1 MPIKYIPEKQ
11 IWVITTDL
19 TDYVI
24 GVDAEGILQHVYW
37 GGKQPLLLDYMDLPK
52 SIEHPG
58 GGPIGPHRDEIMPWG
73 GLRFTEPG
81 IKLTFSD
88 HIRDLHLIYDRHEL
102 LNSDQLVIYLKDTLK
117 PLTVKLNYKV
127 IKEYD
132 LIERYVEIVNEGTEG
147 LQIEQLM
154 GAIWHLPVYPEYRL
168 TYLAGLSRGE
178 TQVRTEWIQ
187 EGKKVLESRHGRTSH
202 QFNPWFAIDFGQTT
216 EEYGD
221 VYFGAIA
228 FSGNWK
234 IVIEKTPYQTLQ
246 VATGFNDF
254 DFGWTL
260 KPGEILRSPICI
272 GGFTAKGFGEASRQ
286 MHRYQKKY
294 ILRNG
299 HKVRKVMYNSW
310 YATEFDVTEEGQRRL
325 AEQAA
330 KLGVELFVVD
340 DGWFGARDHDRAGL
354 GDWFPNKRKF
364 PKGLHPLIQ
373 HVKSLGMDF
382 GIWVEP
388 EMVNRDSDLY
398 RSHPDWV
405 YRFPGRRNT
414 EQRNQLV
421 LNLSRPDVEEYIFS
435 MLDDLLSNH
444 EIDYI
449 KWDMNRS
456 FSEPGWPEAPPEHHK
471 EIWVRHVLGVY
482 RILERLQRKHPHVA
496 FESCSGGGAR
506 IDLGIMRYIDNV
518 WPSDNTDPFDRLFI
532 QEGYTYAYN
541 TKAMLCWVTDVPDE
555 NNLRTTT
562 LKYRF
567 HSAMIGSLGI
577 GLNLNK
583 CSELELQE
591 CKKYIRQYKE
601 IRPIIQDGD
610 LYRILSPRSSYGA
623 AFQYVS
629 PDRSRSV
636 LFVFRHRQQFRHPF
650 PPIQL
655 RGLDPEAVYLCRQ
668 LGIKRSGTSLMTR
681 GISLDLRG
689 DYASE
694 LIVFEKDINY

>member
-1 MPIKYIPEKQ
+1 MSIKYIPEKQ
-11 IWVITTDL
+11 IWVMTTSL

-24 GVDAEGILQHVYW
+24 GVDVEGNLKHVYW
-37 GGKQPLLLDYMDLPK
+37 GSKQPLLLDYMDLPK

-81 IKLTFSD
+81 IKVTFSD
-88 HIRDLHLIYDRHEL
+88 HIRDLHLTYDRHEVL
-102 LNSDQLVIYLKDTLK
+102 APDQLVIYLKDTLK

-132 LIERYVEIVNEGTEG
+132 LIERYVEIMNEGTEA
-147 LQIEQLM
+147 LRIEQLM
-154 GAIWHLPVYPEYRL
+154 GAIWHFPVHPEYRL

-202 QFNPWFAIDFGQTT
+202 QFNPWFAIDFGTAT

-234 IVIEKTPYQTLQ
+234 IAVEKTPYQTLQ
-246 VATGFNDF
+246 VAAGFNDF
-254 DFGWTL
+254 DFCWTL
-260 KPGEILRSPICI
+260 KPGETFQSPVCI
-272 GGFTAKGFGEASRQ
+272 GGFTEKGFGEASRH
-286 MHRYQKKY
+286 MHRYQKRY

-299 HKVRKVMYNSW
+299 DKIRKVMYNSW
-310 YATEFDVTEEGQRRL
+310 YATEFDVTEEGQKRL

-330 KLGVELFVVD
+330 QLGVELFVVD

-354 GDWFPNKRKF
+354 GDWFPNKKKF
-364 PKGLHPLIQ
+364 PKGLHSLIQ

-382 GIWVEP
+382 GIWIEP
-388 EMVNRDSDLY
+388 EMVNPDSNLY
-398 RSHPDWV
+398 RSRPDWV

-421 LNLSRPDVEEYIFS
+421 LNLSRPDVQEYIFS
-435 MLDDLLSNH
+435 VLDDLLSNH

-456 FSEPGWPEAPPEHHK
+456 FSEPGWPEAPPEHHR
-471 EIWVRHVLGVY
+471 EMWVRHVLGVY
-482 RILERLQRKHPHVA
+482 SILERLQKKHPHVA

-506 IDLGIMRYIDNV
+506 IDLGIMKYIDNV

-567 HSAMIGSLGI
+567 HSAMMGSLGI

-583 CSELELQE
+583 CSQLELQE
-591 CKKYIRQYKE
+591 CKKYIDQYKE
-601 IRPIIQDGD
+601 IRSIVQDGE
-610 LYRILSPRSSYGA
+610 LYRLLSPRSSYGA
-623 AFQYVS
+623 VFQYVS
-629 PDRSRSV
+629 SDRFRSV
-636 LFVFRHRQQFRHPF
+636 LFAFRHKQQFRHPF
-650 PPIQL
+650 YPIKL
-655 RGLDPEAVYLCRQ
+655 RGLDPEAVYFCRQ
-668 LGIKRSGTSLMTR
+668 LNIKRSGSSLMTR
-681 GISLDLRG
+681 GILLDLRG

-694 LIVFEKDINY
+694 LLMFEKI